1 MGVTGKVCTVTG
13 IYSSSDCSYE
23 IALSEGDEFPQCP
36 IHPGREVTWYFDRP
50 V

>member
-1 MGVTGKVCTVTG
+1 MDDTGQVCTVTG

-36 IHPGREVTWYFDRP
+36 IHQGREVTWNFERP
-50 V
+50 A